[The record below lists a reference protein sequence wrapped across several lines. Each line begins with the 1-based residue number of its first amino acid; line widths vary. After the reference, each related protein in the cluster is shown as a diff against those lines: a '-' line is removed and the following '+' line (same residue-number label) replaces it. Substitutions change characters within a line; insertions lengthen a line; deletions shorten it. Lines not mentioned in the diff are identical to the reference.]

1 MTFDRIGTEQ
11 FLLLIL
17 GAFLSIILPT
27 ALALFWKFKKKERF
41 TTVLIGAGVFL
52 VFAIF
57 LEKMIQNVLIFPTEM
72 GLPDHAVSQF
82 VNARPI
88 LWAFIVGLFPG
99 VFEETGRFV
108 AFKTLLRNRKNKE
121 TAISYGI
128 GHGGFEVIFIIGL
141 TFISYISY
149 AIMINNGTYGD
160 MVAEVAAQAP
170 SQTETAI
177 TIAQTLSTFGF
188 ADLGIIIIERIF
200 AVIFHISASVLVF
213 YACKDRKKI
222 WLYPLAIILHTALDC
237 IAGLNIKGLFTP
249 SPLQLEGIIGIFSL
263 TVGALA
269 LTLYLKDKNDK

>member
-17 GAFLSIILPT
+17 GAFLSIILPS

-57 LEKMIQNVLIFPTEM
+57 LEKMVQNVLIFPTEM